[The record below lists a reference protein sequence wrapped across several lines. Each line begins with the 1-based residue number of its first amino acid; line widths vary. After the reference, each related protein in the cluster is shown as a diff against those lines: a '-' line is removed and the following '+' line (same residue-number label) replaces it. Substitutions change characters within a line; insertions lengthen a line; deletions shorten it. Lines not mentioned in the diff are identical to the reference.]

1 MESPFKGFLPHWT
14 NSILQQLKRK
24 FGKIADALFRISR
37 MTNSFKYEAR
47 CFHQETPP
55 NYKDVLFSRCFKM
68 TCKMFYYSKRCF
80 KFWKH
85 LKHVL
90 KHLEHVQN
98 ICKMFQIFKVSF
110 GCFETSFRHSRSHQR
125 CPINYEMFWLKDV
138 LIREMLITFKTS
150 FWGFKTSFW
159 DSNSR
164 RRCPI
169 NCQMFW
175 FQDVLIRKMF

>member
-1 MESPFKGFLPHWT
+1 MLVY
-14 NSILQQLKRK
+14 LLMQCL
-24 FGKIADALFRISR
+24 LL
-37 MTNSFKYEAR
+37 Y
-47 CFHQETPP
+47 HQETPP
-55 NYKDVLFSRCFKM
+55 NYQDVLFSRCFKM

-85 LKHVL
+85 LEHVS

-110 GCFETSFRHSRSHQR
+110 GCFETSFRHSRSPQR
-125 CPINYEMFWLKDV
+125 CRINYEMFWLKDV

-150 FWGFKTSFW
+150 FGGFKTSFW

-164 RRCPI
+164 QRCPV

-175 FQDVLIRKMF
+175 FQWDGQTTVKLFRCDQDV